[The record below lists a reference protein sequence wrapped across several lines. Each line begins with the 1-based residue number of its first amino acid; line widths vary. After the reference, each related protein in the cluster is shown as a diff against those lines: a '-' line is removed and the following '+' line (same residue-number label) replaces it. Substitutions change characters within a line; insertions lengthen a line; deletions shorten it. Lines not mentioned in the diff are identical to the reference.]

1 MHCVEV
7 QLQNCLNIWGTGSMI
22 LRLIFVWL
30 KDDLTILCFIFLK
43 VVRLC
48 REHGLYGALIYLFN
62 QGLNDYRAPLEELL
76 LVVQNSPRK
85 EASRTC
91 YRMLVYLKY
100 CFQGLAFPPG
110 FNITWFSYAVTPCC
124 LSFFFLSFFVF
135 LKYCF
140 LCGHTFFVFQT
151 SFLVWLDTIIYLLLS

>member
-1 MHCVEV
+1 MNWQHDTEDPFFMLAERRFDNV
-7 QLQNCLNIWGTGSMI
+7 M
-22 LRLIFVWL
+22 
-30 KDDLTILCFIFLK
+30 FIFLK

-76 LVVQNSPRK
+76 SVVQSSPRK

-110 FNITWFSYAVTPCC
+110 FNITGFLMKSHP
-124 LSFFFLSFFVF
+124 LSVCFFFFLM
-135 LKYCF
+135 
-140 LCGHTFFVFQT
+140 FQI
-151 SFLVWLDTIIYLLLS
+151 SIV